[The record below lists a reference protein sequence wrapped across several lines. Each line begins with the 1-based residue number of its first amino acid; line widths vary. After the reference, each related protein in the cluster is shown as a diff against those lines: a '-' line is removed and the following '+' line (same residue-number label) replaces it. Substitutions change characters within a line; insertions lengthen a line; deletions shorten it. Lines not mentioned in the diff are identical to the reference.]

1 MDEEAPQSGE
11 MMNIGENLSK
21 AREDKGLTQAQVAVI
36 AGIPLSTYKKYE
48 AGAQPPPGDRIGSL
62 ARALGISADELVMEE
77 SERHVSEE
85 LRALF
90 HRFDLLPD
98 DMKSMARIVLRGVL
112 QSFEQETLK

>member
-1 MDEEAPQSGE
+1 VDEEAPQSGE

-21 AREDKGLTQAQVAVI
+21 AREDKGLTQAQVAGI

-48 AGAQPPPGDRIGSL
+48 AGSQPPPGDRIGSL
-62 ARALGISADELVMEE
+62 ARALGISADELVMDE

-90 HRFDLLPD
+90 QRFDLLPD